1 MTSDITALQ
10 PLLAI
15 IPVRALLSFCSCSLF
30 CVKKHMRDDKTA
42 DRMEV
47 STFARNGKQTFH
59 VVIHQS
65 SASLVGKGLAYLH
78 SHDALEGHNNL
89 VCIALGAVWMLMG
102 CCTS

>member
-15 IPVRALLSFCSCSLF
+15 VRVSALLSFCSCSLF
-30 CVKKHMRDDKTA
+30 YVQRHMRDDETA

-47 STFARNGKQTFH
+47 SSFARNGRQTFH

-65 SASLVGKGLAYLH
+65 SASLVGKGL
-78 SHDALEGHNNL
+78 G
-89 VCIALGAVWMLMG
+89 
-102 CCTS
+102 